1 LKTLANSFWKFK
13 QSFYS
18 LGSNFFYSGFFGNPV
33 LINNRRN
40 NTNATD
46 RILHHGRI
54 CDMDRLKNLRISDFT
69 ANGNTF
75 IGLNEAREK
84 LGILISDREYD
95 DLRLCIRDSFLKI
108 KKTTNT
114 DAGLDITTFVTR
126 FKKGSKPFRKI
137 FEKYSVATNLT
148 KPHRRITTYFNLVDL
163 PVPVPDD
170 LKFFNSFWMVGSLPI
185 SIREFFLNSKTIC

>member
-1 LKTLANSFWKFK
+1 
-13 QSFYS
+13 
-18 LGSNFFYSGFFGNPV
+18 
-33 LINNRRN
+33 
-40 NTNATD
+40 
-46 RILHHGRI
+46 
-54 CDMDRLKNLRISDFT
+54 MDRLKNLRISDFT

-170 LKFFNSFWMVGSLPI
+170 LKFLYSFWMVGSLPI
-185 SIREFFLNSKTIC
+185 SIREFFF